1 VNGAGSHGAGRW
13 WRLAIVA
20 PLAVLA
26 ATVAPLPIEA
36 QAAPTTQRAATSRA
50 RAAITRADTARLRRQ
65 LDSISDA
72 HHGVVGYTVLNLDTG
87 ERLARRGDEPFPT
100 ASLIK
105 VPIAIT
111 VMDQVAL
118 GQLSLDD
125 RITVLR
131 IEKVPGA
138 GMLQFLHDGAEITIR
153 DAMWLMLTISDN
165 TATNL
170 LLSRVEMRRVWEAM
184 EKRGLPRTKVHSKVF
199 LRLASVAPDSSV
211 KYGLGVSTPNE
222 MARLFTLLAE
232 HQAVSP
238 VADSVVLDMLEH
250 NEDGELLQR
259 FADGVR
265 AAHKTGATDAVRT
278 ECSLFHLQT
287 RVVACAFTRE
297 NIDQRWLIDSEPQ
310 RTLAELGRVIVSAWP
325 RAAAASP

>member
-1 VNGAGSHGAGRW
+1 VSRAGRRGAGRW
-13 WRLAIVA
+13 WQLAIIA
-20 PLAVLA
+20 PLVILAVCS
-26 ATVAPLPIEA
+26 VASFAVA
-36 QAAPTTQRAATSRA
+36 QSTPASSRAAASA
-50 RAAITRADTARLRRQ
+50 RTAVSRADTARLHRQ

-72 HHGVVGYTVLNLDTG
+72 HHGVVGYTVMNLDTG
-87 ERLARRGDEPFPT
+87 ERLTRRGDEPFPT

-105 VPIAIT
+105 VPIA
-111 VMDQVAL
+111 VAVLDQVAR
-118 GQLSLDD
+118 GQLALDD

-138 GMLQFLHDGAEITIR
+138 GILQFLHDGAEITIR

-170 LLSRVEMRRVWEAM
+170 LLSRVELRRVWEAM
-184 EKRGLPRTKVHSKVF
+184 EQRGLPRTKVHAKVF
-199 LRLASVAPDSSV
+199 LRLTSVAPDSSV
-211 KYGLGVSTPNE
+211 KYGLGVTTPNE

-232 HQAVSP
+232 HKAVSP
-238 VADSVVLDMLEH
+238 AADSVLLDMLEH
-250 NEDGELLQR
+250 NEDGALLQR

-287 RVVACAFTRE
+287 RVVACAFTRD
-297 NIDQRWLIDSEPQ
+297 NVDQRWVIDSEPQ
-310 RTLAELGRVIVSAWP
+310 RTMAELGRAVVGAWP
-325 RAAAASP
+325 RAVAAAP

>member
-1 VNGAGSHGAGRW
+1 MIT
-13 WRLAIVA
+13 RLD
-20 PLAVLA
+20 
-26 ATVAPLPIEA
+26 A
-36 QAAPTTQRAATSRA
+36 QAVQPAARAATA
-50 RAAITRADTARLRRQ
+50 RVTMAHTDTARLRRQ

-72 HHGVVGYTVLNLDTG
+72 HHGVVGYTVVNLDTG

-105 VPIAIT
+105 VPIAIA

-211 KYGLGVSTPNE
+211 KYGLGVTTPNE

-232 HQAVSP
+232 RKAVSP
-238 VADSVVLDMLEH
+238 GADSVLLDMLEH

-259 FADGVR
+259 HADGVR

-278 ECSLFHLQT
+278 ECSLFFLQT

-297 NIDQRWLIDSEPQ
+297 NVDQRWVIDSEPQ
-310 RTLAELGRVIVSAWP
+310 RTMAELGRAIVAAWP
-325 RAAAASP
+325 RAVAGAP

>member
-1 VNGAGSHGAGRW
+1 MAGRW
-13 WRLAIVA
+13 WRCAAIA
-20 PLAVLA
+20 PFVLFGIRA
-26 ATVAPLPIEA
+26 IA
-36 QAAPTTQRAATSRA
+36 QTPRTPA
-50 RAAITRADTARLRRQ
+50 RAPDRAVYTRADTAMLHTR
-65 LDSISDA
+65 LDSLSDA
-72 HHGVVGYTVLNLDTG
+72 HHGIVGYTVLNLETG
-87 ERLARRGDEPFPT
+87 ERIARRDDEPFPT

-105 VPIAIT
+105 VPIAVA

-138 GMLQFLHDGAEITIR
+138 GLLQFLHDGAEITIR

-199 LRLASVAPDSSV
+199 LRLASVAMDSSV

-222 MARLFTLLAE
+222 MAQLFAMLANGK
-232 HQAVSP
+232 AISP
-238 VADSVVLDMLEH
+238 GADSIVVDMLEH
-250 NEDGELLQR
+250 NEDGQLLQR
-259 FADGVR
+259 FVDGVR
-265 AAHKTGATDAVRT
+265 APHKTGATDAVRT
-278 ECSLFHLQT
+278 ECSLFYLQS
-287 RVVACAFTRE
+287 RVVACVFTRE
-297 NIDQRWLIDSEPQ
+297 NVDQRWLMDSEPQ
-310 RTLAELGRVIVSAWP
+310 RTMAEMGRAIIAAWP
-325 RAAAASP
+325 RVVARAP

>member
-1 VNGAGSHGAGRW
+1 MVTG
-13 WRLAIVA
+13 LD
-20 PLAVLA
+20 
-26 ATVAPLPIEA
+26 A
-36 QAAPTTQRAATSRA
+36 QAVQPALRAAAA
-50 RAAITRADTARLRRQ
+50 RVAIARTDTARLRRQ

-72 HHGVVGYTVLNLDTG
+72 HHGVVGYTVVNLDTG

-105 VPIAIT
+105 VPIAIA

-170 LLSRVEMRRVWEAM
+170 LLSRVEIRRVWEAM

-211 KYGLGVSTPNE
+211 KYGLGVTTPNE

-232 HQAVSP
+232 RKAVSP
-238 VADSVVLDMLEH
+238 AADSVLLDMLEH

-259 FADGVR
+259 YADGVR

-278 ECSLFHLQT
+278 ECSVFFLQT

-297 NIDQRWLIDSEPQ
+297 NVDQRWVIDSEPQ
-310 RTLAELGRVIVSAWP
+310 RTMAELGRAIVAAWP
-325 RAAAASP
+325 RAAAGAP